1 MIFCIIGKTGVGKT
15 TLAKSISR
23 NLHIPIIVSY
33 TSRPKRKK
41 EKDEED
47 YFFVDH
53 AYFDK
58 HKNEFIDLREYTVK
72 NGEIWEYG
80 INKKQINKKK
90 DYIAVVDTEGYKNLS
105 KHFRTKALIIDSYD
119 DIIIDRL
126 SSRGDDPEEIQR
138 RLEDD
143 KAKIDDFMTSTSIDQ
158 RTIIYNNDS
167 LISAEI
173 DCAQSI
179 LMTLCDDSYRKSKR
193 NSIFTTICMI
203 ASLLCFIFD
212 LLL

>member
-1 MIFCIIGKTGVGKT
+1 M
-15 TLAKSISR
+15 
-23 NLHIPIIVSY
+23 
-33 TSRPKRKK
+33 
-41 EKDEED
+41 
-47 YFFVDH
+47 
-53 AYFDK
+53 
-58 HKNEFIDLREYTVK
+58 
-72 NGEIWEYG
+72 
-80 INKKQINKKK
+80 
-90 DYIAVVDTEGYKNLS
+90 VDTEGYKNLS

-119 DIIIDRL
+119 DIIMDRL